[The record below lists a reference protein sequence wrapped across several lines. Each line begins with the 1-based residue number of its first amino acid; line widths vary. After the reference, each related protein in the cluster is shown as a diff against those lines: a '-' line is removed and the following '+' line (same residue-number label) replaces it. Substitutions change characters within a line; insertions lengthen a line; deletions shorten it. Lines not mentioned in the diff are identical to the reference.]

1 MKEILMTITSKG
13 QVTIPAEVRRYLGLE
28 KNQKIAL
35 VIEEE
40 TGTVCLKAPRYPDV
54 ASLRG
59 AAGKLARE
67 FTWDEMRAISREDRA
82 REDRAREDRA
92 RAESTPQEPEHE

>member
-13 QVTIPAEVRRYLGLE
+13 QVTIPAEVRRYLGLQR
-28 KNQKIAL
+28 NQKIAL

-40 TGTVCLKAPRYPDV
+40 TGAVCLQAPRYPDV

-59 AAGKLARE
+59 AAGTLDRE
-67 FTWDEMRAISREDRA
+67 LSWEEMRAIA
-82 REDRAREDRA
+82 REDRARPKL
-92 RAESTPQEPEHE
+92 TPQDPGRE

>member
-13 QVTIPAEVRRYLGLE
+13 QVTIPAEVRRYLGLD

-40 TGTVCLKAPRYPDV
+40 EGMVYLKAPRYPDV
-54 ASLRG
+54 ASIRG
-59 AAGKLARE
+59 AAGTLDKKLS
-67 FTWDEMRAISREDRA
+67 WDEMRDIA
-82 REDRAREDRA
+82 REDRLRA
-92 RAESTPQEPEHE
+92 KIAPKNHE